1 METILE
7 KHKRIWQKKKI
18 LRIIYSEWYSKI
30 ISDLKQTESK
40 TIELGAGSGNFKE
53 FMPNVVSA
61 DIDPHE
67 WLDMVFDAHQMPFSN
82 ETIGNIVMIDV
93 LHHLSNPVKFL
104 LEAGRV
110 LEKGGKLIMLEPY
123 PSPFSL
129 QVYKRFHPE
138 PFIMDED
145 YFDKVDIESKD
156 PWDSNQAI
164 PYLIFFKDYEKFLRL
179 FQHQFRVIKRQ
190 KLSFI
195 LYPASGGFENKS
207 LIPDFLIPIFQG
219 IEWLLKP
226 LRSLLAFRCYLVLE
240 KV

>member
-7 KHKRIWQKKKI
+7 KHKRIWQEKKI
-18 LRIIYSEWYSKI
+18 LRIIYSEWYSRI
-30 ISDLKQTESK
+30 ISDLKETESK
-40 TIELGAGSGNFKE
+40 TVELGAGSGNFKE
-53 FMPNVVSA
+53 FKPNVVSA

-67 WLDMVFDAHQMPFSN
+67 WLDMVFDAHRMPFSN
-82 ETIGNIVMIDV
+82 KTLGNIVMIDV

-138 PFIMDED
+138 PFIMDAD
-145 YFDKVDIESKD
+145 YFNKADIEPKD

-164 PYLIFFKDYEKFLRL
+164 PYLIFFKDYEKFLHL

-190 KLSFI
+190 KLSFM

-207 LIPDFLIPIFQG
+207 LIPDLIIPIFQG

-226 LRSLLAFRCYLVLE
+226 LRNLLAFRCYLVLE